1 MARSAD
7 LLPGGG
13 SSVYNTQ
20 SLAPDGELT
29 LALVHLG
36 YGIVAGSDPI

>member
-1 MARSAD
+1 MARAAG

-13 SSVYNTQ
+13 SYVYNQ
-20 SLAPDGELT
+20 DSVDADGELT

-36 YGIVAGSDPI
+36 YKVTAAP